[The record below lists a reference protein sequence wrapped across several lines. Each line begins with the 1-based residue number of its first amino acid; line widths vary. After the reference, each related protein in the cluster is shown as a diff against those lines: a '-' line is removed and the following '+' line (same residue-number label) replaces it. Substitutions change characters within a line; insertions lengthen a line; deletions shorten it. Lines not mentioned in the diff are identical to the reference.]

1 MTKLK
6 WSKFNPEEK
15 IRHIYHLGWKCCQG
29 PRAGKSADKEIWR
42 IIEIERKG
50 GIKC

>member
-6 WSKFNPEEK
+6 WSKFTPEEK
-15 IRHIYHLGWKCCQG
+15 IVHIYHLGCKSCQG
-29 PRAGKSADKEIWR
+29 PRAGKSADKEISQ